1 MVVVFVSC
9 LCDKALAPLV
19 VYLTHPSLPPSYTP
33 TLQHNTNTHDRYERS
48 GTMHGLFRVRGF
60 TQDDA
65 HIFCLPDQI
74 APEIRGVLD
83 LVEVR
88 GGRSGGKGVGEWVV
102 CWWGGVGGGQR
113 G

>member
-1 MVVVFVSC
+1 
-9 LCDKALAPLV
+9 
-19 VYLTHPSLPPSYTP
+19 
-33 TLQHNTNTHDRYERS
+33 
-48 GTMHGLFRVRGF
+48 MHGLFRVRGF

-88 GGRSGGKGVGEWVV
+88 GACGLGGGWRG
-102 CWWGGVGGGQR
+102 WGGGGGIQLCLLPVP
-113 G
+113 GCGLC

>member
-1 MVVVFVSC
+1 MPIPFTADLRWCVCVCV
-9 LCDKALAPLV
+9 L
-19 VYLTHPSLPPSYTP
+19 LP
-33 TLQHNTNTHDRYERS
+33 HICRYERS

-88 GGRSGGKGVGEWVV
+88 GVLLIHRQIVRFYRGGDSFEA
-102 CWWGGVGGGQR
+102 
-113 G
+113 